1 VLEDESLINS
11 SEGHSAVT
19 RPSSN
24 LTKASLVG
32 GGASSED
39 DSDVFVDALE
49 RLKSPV
55 LMSSSPTPINP
66 DAELEALPEGDSI
79 LDEFPIRRN
88 TNSRRMFPRYP
99 YVHSLDWEDETSW
112 QEHEMSQE
120 MMDELDIVR
129 LADLRASL
137 AQYDADPSSL
147 FAPLP
152 GGDNL

>member
-1 VLEDESLINS
+1 VPEDESLVNS
-11 SEGHSAVT
+11 SEGHSAVAG
-19 RPSSN
+19 PSSD
-24 LTKASLVG
+24 LAEVSLVG

-39 DSDVFVDALE
+39 DSDVFINALE
-49 RLKSPV
+49 RLESPV
-55 LMSSSPTPINP
+55 LMSGSPTPINP

-88 TNSRRMFPRYP
+88 TNGRRMFPRYP
-99 YVHSLDWEDETSW
+99 YVHSLDWEDEASW

-129 LADLRASL
+129 LANLRASL
-137 AQYDADPSSL
+137 AQSDADPSSL
-147 FAPLP
+147 FATLP